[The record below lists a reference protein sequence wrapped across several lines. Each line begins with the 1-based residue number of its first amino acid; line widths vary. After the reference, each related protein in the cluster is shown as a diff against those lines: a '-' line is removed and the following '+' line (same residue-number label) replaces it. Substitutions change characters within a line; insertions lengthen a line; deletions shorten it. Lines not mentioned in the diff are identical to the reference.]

1 MFNGGG
7 GERKGRCRTKPPV
20 LFFYHTYPMNMC
32 AHLCQTQETGGGQ
45 GGSVVQLYNDQNRTC
60 FLFPT
65 CVFFP
70 NYAQTSKSLRKEAEK
85 KTHPSPHQPWRACRW
100 GGAHPPPPK
109 KKLGPHALY
118 VWHCLC
124 AFPPIARA
132 ALAWRAGKKT
142 AAPTAFDV
150 HVLWSH
156 VNALSVK
163 SFCCSS
169 A

>member
-100 GGAHPPPPK
+100 GGAPPPK
-109 KKLGPHALY
+109 KKTRASCSLCLALFVCISSY
-118 VWHCLC
+118 SSGS
-124 AFPPIARA
+124 PRMEG
-132 ALAWRAGKKT
+132 RKK
-142 AAPTAFDV
+142 D
-150 HVLWSH
+150 
-156 VNALSVK
+156 
-163 SFCCSS
+163 SS
-169 A
+169 PDGL